1 MSCLEE
7 CLPALNSSLN
17 KETDIFLMDLHLPV
31 ILCKFNEGSTCDIDV
46 GLWQLENGLETSW
59 K

>member
-1 MSCLEE
+1 MTPTREKTEVLSLEVRVQWHTIIRNGLFE
-7 CLPALNSSLN
+7 
-17 KETDIFLMDLHLPV
+17 ERDLGHT
-31 ILCKFNEGSTCDIDV
+31 GSTCDIDV